1 MGSKSRQ
8 YSKQLRNKRM
18 TNLQNIITKL
28 NKLENEL
35 WDVTNSRSVS
45 RGQKVIQS
53 ERIKLNI
60 RRLNKEKDV
69 ELPNWLEE

>member
-1 MGSKSRQ
+1 
-8 YSKQLRNKRM
+8 M

>member
-35 WDVTNSRSVS
+35 WDVTNSRSIS